1 MFRSLQKLNPDEAFD
16 LVWIETGFIGD
27 VILASA
33 AMALSKRHFP
43 RVRQFVVTTP
53 LGAQVLDGCA
63 YLDGVVVFDKRGQS
77 SFAAFAAARRGLGKL
92 RVACGGSFARKVLTV
107 VPHRSYRSAL
117 LSHYLGHDRIVY
129 DESPLSFG
137 AVAKVSRVA
146 VLHESARVG
155 LLLEPLGVSREAILT
170 CRPELTHLA
179 GRPNRDLLPVAP
191 PGGWVAIAPGSVW
204 GTKRWPRQGFARVA
218 EWLLS
223 QTECGVVLLGSAAE
237 VEVCRSIEKI
247 LGSSEILNDLAKAK
261 LLNLGGKTG
270 IEDLK
275 FVFPRM
281 RALLSNDSSPVHF
294 ASAYGVPTVT
304 IFGATVPGMG
314 FGPLSAGS
322 ETIGV
327 SLPCRPC
334 SDHGPKTC
342 PLGHFKCMK
351 ELQPEQVIAAME
363 RVLQASPTSSL
374 PKRGEQ

>member
-1 MFRSLQKLNPDEAFD
+1 MTPESAFD

-33 AMALSKRHFP
+33 AMALAKRHFP

-53 LGAQVLDGCA
+53 LGAQVLVGCA
-63 YLDGVVVFDKRGQS
+63 YLQGVVVFDKRGMS
-77 SFAAFAAARRGLGKL
+77 SLAAFAAARQGLAKIRAGE
-92 RVACGGSFARKVLTV
+92 GGSPNRSVLTI

-146 VLHESARVG
+146 VLHEAARVG
-155 LLLEPLGVSREAILT
+155 LLLEPLGVSRESILA
-170 CRPELTHLA
+170 CGPELTPSLVQPD
-179 GRPNRDLLPVAP
+179 GDLLPTSP
-191 PGGWVAIAPGSVW
+191 PGGWVGIAPGSVW

-223 QTECGVVLLGSAAE
+223 HTECGVVLLGSGAE
-237 VEVCRSIEKI
+237 VEICRSIEKA
-247 LGSSEILNDLAKAK
+247 LDASETLNELSKKK
-261 LLNLGGKTG
+261 LINLGGRTS
-270 IEDLK
+270 IADLK
-275 FVFPRM
+275 SVFPRM

-294 ASAYGVPTVT
+294 ASAFGVPTVT
-304 IFGATVPGMG
+304 VFGATVPGMG

-322 ETIGV
+322 ESIGIT
-327 SLPCRPC
+327 LPCRPC

-351 ELQPEQVIAAME
+351 ELRPEQVIAAME
-363 RVLQASPTSSL
+363 RVLVRPTFN
-374 PKRGEQ
+374 P